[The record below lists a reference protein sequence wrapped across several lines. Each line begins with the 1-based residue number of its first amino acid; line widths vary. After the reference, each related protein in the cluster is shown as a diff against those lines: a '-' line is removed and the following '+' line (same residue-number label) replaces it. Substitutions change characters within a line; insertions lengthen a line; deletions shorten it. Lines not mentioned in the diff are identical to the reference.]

1 MRRLRWWIGAVLCVV
16 MATGAMAREPHRPH
30 RPHKPRAPRP
40 PRTPD
45 GQPDAP
51 SSPANVHFA
60 DDGSIALPGR
70 GLALAWSPDGSRLAV
85 GGRFRDPATG
95 LRYDTRIADAAAKS
109 LEKSFAC
116 HYFFVV
122 STAWTANPFLG
133 DVVASGGGDH
143 AVKLWDAAGQG
154 SVTCKPGQFQAADG
168 GIRALGE
175 INGWTLGLAFSPDG
189 RFLAGASR
197 DRMIRVWSLEPGP
210 NQFRVVGVLYDKDAG
225 NFASVAW
232 QSDGRGLV
240 TGDRR
245 GHVKAWDFDPDVDGF
260 DAATIAKFAT
270 LSYEAQ
276 PGWCQD
282 NAALAVRTPRWSDQ
296 RSGWIW
302 NVRVAPDGTRTAAA
316 GNDGALVIYD
326 LASGGVLAN
335 VGTASGTALH
345 GLDWSPDGALVAA
358 GGADHAIHVFDA
370 ATGAAYDRLE
380 GHGDIVSAVAW
391 SPDGRALASTAGGP
405 RVSLALLNVTTGPD
419 LAIRLWTT
427 R

>member
-1 MRRLRWWIGAVLCVV
+1 MRRLRWWLGAVLCVV
-16 MATGAMAREPHRPH
+16 MVTGAMAREPHRPH
-30 RPHKPRAPRP
+30 RPHKPRTPRQP
-40 PRTPD
+40 AGGTPD
-45 GQPDAP
+45 VPTT
-51 SSPANVHFA
+51 PANVHFA
-60 DDGSIALPGR
+60 DDGSITLPGR
-70 GLALAWSPDGSRLAV
+70 GLAIAWSPDGTRLAV
-85 GGRFRDPATG
+85 GGRFREPSSG
-95 LRYDTRIADAAAKS
+95 LRYDTRIADVATKA
-109 LEKSFAC
+109 LEKSFSC

-122 STAWTANPFLG
+122 ATAWTANPFLG
-133 DVVASGGGDH
+133 DVVASGAGDH
-143 AVKLWDAAGQG
+143 AIKLWDAGAPG
-154 SVTCKPGQFQAADG
+154 SVTCKPGQLNATDG

-232 QSDGRGLV
+232 QPDGRGLV

-245 GHVKAWDFDPDVDGF
+245 GHVKAWDFDPAVDGF
-260 DAATIAKFAT
+260 DAATIATFAT

-276 PGWCQD
+276 PSWCQA
-282 NAALAVRTPRWSDQ
+282 NPSIAVHAPRWADS

-302 NVRVAPDGTRTAAA
+302 NVRVAPDGTRAAAA

-326 LASGGVLAN
+326 LASGESV
-335 VGTASGTALH
+335 VHVESPSGAALH
-345 GLDWSPDGALVAA
+345 GLDWSPDGTLVAV
-358 GGADHAIHVFDA
+358 GGADRAVHVFEA
-370 ATGAAYDRLE
+370 ASGAPYDRLE
-380 GHGDIVSAVAW
+380 GHADIVSAVAW
-391 SPDGRALASTAGGP
+391 SPDGHVLASTAGGP

-419 LAIRLWTT
+419 LTVRLWTA